1 VGGGGLERY
10 KKYSYNKG
18 VWRENLETPC
28 CDGSLAKPMRFSS
41 YIFWRFFHTLPWGLV
56 ARTWVYFLPL

>member
-1 VGGGGLERY
+1 MRRKEESGRRGLEGYR
-10 KKYSYNKG
+10 KYSYNKG

-41 YIFWRFFHTLPWGLV
+41 
-56 ARTWVYFLPL
+56 